1 MNVKPKKHLGQHFL
15 LDSEVSKRIASAIT
29 PFSSDYNL
37 LEIGPGT
44 GALTNYLIK
53 DGINLV
59 AFEIDQD
66 SILFLEKKFPDLSVI
81 NENILKVDWST
92 IFNHKPFNVTGNFPY
107 NISSQ
112 ILFKIYDNRNK
123 VNQMVG
129 MFQKEVAERVCSSTG
144 TKKYGILSVLLQA
157 YYDVEYLFTVDEH
170 VFNPPPKV
178 KSGVIKM
185 VRNNIK
191 KLNCDERLFFK
202 VVKAIFNQRRKMV
215 RNSLKSLMMGEQ
227 IDHELM
233 QKRPEQLSVKD
244 FIIITNL
251 LESIINL
258 RQSD

>member
-1 MNVKPKKHLGQHFL
+1 MNVKPKKYLGQHFL
-15 LDSEVSKRIASAIT
+15 TDSSVSKQIAESIQLNENL
-29 PFSSDYNL
+29 NL

-44 GALTNYLIK
+44 GALTEFLNNTN
-53 DGINLV
+53 INLI
-59 AFEIDQD
+59 AYEIDQESVD
-66 SILFLEKKFPDLSVI
+66 FLRENYPNLNLR
-81 NENILKVDWST
+81 NEDILKIDWNL
-92 IFNHKPFNVTGNFPY
+92 IFNNQPFAVTGNFPY

-112 ILFKIYDNRNK
+112 ILFKIYDFRND
-123 VNQMVG
+123 VTQMVG

>member
-1 MNVKPKKHLGQHFL
+1 MNVKPKKYLGQHFL
-15 LDSEVSKRIASAIT
+15 TDSSVSKQIAESIQLNENL
-29 PFSSDYNL
+29 NL

-44 GALTNYLIK
+44 GALTEFLNNTN
-53 DGINLV
+53 INLI
-59 AFEIDQD
+59 AYEIDQESVD
-66 SILFLEKKFPDLSVI
+66 FLRENYPNLNLR
-81 NENILKVDWST
+81 NEDILKIDWNL
-92 IFNHKPFNVTGNFPY
+92 IFHNQPFAVTGNFPY

-112 ILFKIYDNRNK
+112 ILFKIYDFRND
-123 VNQMVG
+123 VTQMVG

-258 RQSD
+258 QQSD